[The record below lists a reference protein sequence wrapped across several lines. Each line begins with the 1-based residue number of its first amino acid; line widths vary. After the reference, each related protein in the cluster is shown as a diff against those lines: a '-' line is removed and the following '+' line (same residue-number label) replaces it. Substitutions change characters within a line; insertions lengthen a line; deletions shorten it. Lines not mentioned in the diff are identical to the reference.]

1 MATITKKPTKRKKL
15 ANNPVI
21 RFSDENLL
29 FIEPQLVPQAGSKA
43 KKAAKASEIKLPIDI
58 SEQSGI
64 SGFMVGKRFKNYTG
78 LKELNITKPMAKAK
92 TLHKYAHLAAQLA
105 SDGDGAPAVGTNY
118 IKIWI
123 DEANAN
129 AGSNADYIWMY
140 FGKNKK
146 IKLWGVDR
154 TRFPKGWWLQWDLN
168 NVSPPGYIETIPTDA
183 WDEITLVNNSG
194 DGMKLDRIQIVH
206 SDVTILDWNANVW
219 LDGSKLETHG
229 RVSLTAPMLEEKLDM
244 IGHEWI
250 PQVHW
255 AARELGKTDGTK
267 YGSTGAWCSEFASW
281 CLRKELWNT
290 PTGNIGSTV
299 MENYFNGIGRKYT
312 KTDILNGTY
321 KMSKGDYVRFE
332 WSPGSHHSAIFLE
345 YVTDANSP
353 SNATRIKTIDGN
365 TGGRVAIRERTLVD
379 VLSVGCTR

>member
-1 MATITKKPTKRKKL
+1 M
-15 ANNPVI
+15 
-21 RFSDENLL
+21 
-29 FIEPQLVPQAGSKA
+29 
-43 KKAAKASEIKLPIDI
+43 
-58 SEQSGI
+58 
-64 SGFMVGKRFKNYTG
+64 NYTG
-78 LKELNITKPMAKAK
+78 LKELKITKPMAKAK
-92 TLHKYAHLAAQLA
+92 TLHKYAHLASQLA

-123 DEANAN
+123 DETHAN
-129 AGSNADYIWMY
+129 AGSNANYIWMY

-168 NVSPPGYIETIPTDA
+168 NVSPPGYIETIPTDE
-183 WDEITLVNNSG
+183 WDEITLVNTSG
-194 DGMKLDRIQIVH
+194 DGMKLDRIEMVH
-206 SDVTILDWNANVW
+206 SDVTILNWNANVW

-299 MENYFNGIGRKYT
+299 MENYFNGIGRKYHQ
-312 KTDILNGTY
+312 G
-321 KMSKGDYVRFE
+321 
-332 WSPGSHHSAIFLE
+332 
-345 YVTDANSP
+345 
-353 SNATRIKTIDGN
+353 
-365 TGGRVAIRERTLVD
+365 
-379 VLSVGCTR
+379 